1 MKAYKFPEN
10 DTPIVRGRNVAVI
23 GGGNTAMDSVRT
35 ALRLGAEK
43 AYLVYRRSRDEMPAR
58 AEEVEHA
65 EEEGVEIVLLAAP
78 VAIVGDERSRV
89 KAIRCVRMEL
99 GEPDKSGRRSPTP
112 IEGSEF
118 DLEVDLVVFAVGQ
131 GANPLIR
138 STTPDLPVNKW
149 GNIVADADTGATQ
162 KPGVFAGGDIVTGGA
177 TVISAMGAGRRAA
190 RAIDRYLSNPSPDGY
205 SPTAIG

>member
-1 MKAYKFPEN
+1 M
-10 DTPIVRGRNVAVI
+10 
-23 GGGNTAMDSVRT
+23 RT
-35 ALRLGAEK
+35 ALRLGAEQ

-65 EEEGVEIVLLAAP
+65 EEEGVEFMLLTAP
-78 VAIVGDERSRV
+78 VAILGDETVARDARCGACGWSSASRT
-89 KAIRCVRMEL
+89 R
-99 GEPDKSGRRSPTP
+99 PGRRSPVP
-112 IEGSEF
+112 IAGSEF
-118 DLEVDLVVFAVGQ
+118 DLEVDTVVFAVGQ

-149 GNIVADADTGATQ
+149 GNIVADAETGATE
-162 KPGVFAGGDIVTGGA
+162 KPGVFAGGDIVTGAA